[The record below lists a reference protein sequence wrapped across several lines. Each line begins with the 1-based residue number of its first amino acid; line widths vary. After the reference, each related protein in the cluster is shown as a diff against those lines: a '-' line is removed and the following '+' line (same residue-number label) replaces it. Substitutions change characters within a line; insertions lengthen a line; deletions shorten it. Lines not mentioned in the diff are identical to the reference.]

1 VSTEVIYSVIFA
13 VILLG
18 ERVGVRLE
26 VGTALVFVGALIIEG
41 RRSAGKRSGNFL
53 FGYET
58 AIIAGFLFGVA
69 PILIRYGLDAFP
81 YYLPALFITFT
92 SATVFYS
99 VTVRPKAV
107 VTRLYKS
114 MNGVIAAFL
123 VIGILTITTQLLI
136 FTSLLY
142 APVVFFAP
150 MLSTYP
156 LFTIIFTRI
165 RAKQHEVFGLR
176 TLLSALLVVA
186 GAMLVSLAA
195 V

>member
-1 VSTEVIYSVIFA
+1 MIPETLLGVVLALGAATSIAAVGAFGSKPFMEFASNPSDAAYIALIISSVVLGFATLITGEAGLLLKISPQILALFAGIGIMQNAIGRRLWFVAIRHIGANQSNTLVSTEVIYSVIFA

-81 YYLPALFITFT
+81 Y
-92 SATVFYS
+92 
-99 VTVRPKAV
+99 
-107 VTRLYKS
+107 
-114 MNGVIAAFL
+114 
-123 VIGILTITTQLLI
+123 
-136 FTSLLY
+136 
-142 APVVFFAP
+142 
-150 MLSTYP
+150 
-156 LFTIIFTRI
+156 
-165 RAKQHEVFGLR
+165 
-176 TLLSALLVVA
+176 
-186 GAMLVSLAA
+186 
-195 V
+195 